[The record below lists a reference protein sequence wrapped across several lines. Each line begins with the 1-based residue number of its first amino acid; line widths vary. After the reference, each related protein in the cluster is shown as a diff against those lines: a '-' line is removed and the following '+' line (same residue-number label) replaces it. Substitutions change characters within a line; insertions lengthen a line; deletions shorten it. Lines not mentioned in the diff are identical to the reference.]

1 MVLSSVKWFLI
12 AIYTC
17 MLGLPAI
24 MLSFVFPG
32 SDIVPLFGKL
42 WTFLILKTAG
52 VKVIVSGKEN
62 IRKKNVCI
70 YLSNH
75 QSYFD
80 VFALVNIL
88 PARVR
93 IIAKKYLYAIPVFG
107 WSIRVAGYISL
118 DTNRRDDLMKSFEEA
133 GKKIKKGRPV
143 LFFAEGVRSSDGTL
157 QEFKKG
163 AFLIALKAGIPI
175 VPITISGAHEIMP
188 PGTMRI
194 KPGTMKI
201 IFDEPILTEDLAV
214 SQLNELMT
222 KVRTGMMNNLKEMQN
237 ENR

>member
-1 MVLSSVKWFLI
+1 MFLSAFKWFFI
-12 AIYTC
+12 GIYTC
-17 MLGLPAI
+17 ILGPPAI
-24 MLSFVFPG
+24 ILSFFFPG

-52 VKVIVSGKEN
+52 VRVIVSGKEN
-62 IRKKNVCI
+62 IMKRNVCI

-93 IIAKKYLYAIPVFG
+93 IIAKRYLFFIPVFG
-107 WSIRVAGYISL
+107 WSIYVAGYISL
-118 DTNRRDDLMKSFEEA
+118 NTKKRDDLMKSFEEA

-143 LFFAEGVRSSDGTL
+143 LFFAEGIRSSDGTL
-157 QEFKKG
+157 QDFKKG

-175 VPITISGAHEIMP
+175 VPITISGAHEILP
-188 PGTMRI
+188 PGIMRI
-194 KPGTMKI
+194 RPGTMKI
-201 IFDEPILTEDLAV
+201 VFDEPILTENLSV
-214 SQLNELMT
+214 SHLNELMLSI
-222 KVRTGMMNNLKEMQN
+222 RTTMSNNLKEMQN
-237 ENR
+237 ERG